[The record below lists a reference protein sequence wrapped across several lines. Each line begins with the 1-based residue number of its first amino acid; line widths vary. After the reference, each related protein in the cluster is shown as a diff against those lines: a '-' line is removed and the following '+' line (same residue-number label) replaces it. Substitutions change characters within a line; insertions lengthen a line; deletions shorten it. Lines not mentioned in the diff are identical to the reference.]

1 MSKPYALAG
10 LVLGL
15 AVFAGIFILL
25 LPGLFEHASSGRVWV
40 TWVIFGIAVA
50 FGAGLILARSRGRRD
65 SGTQF

>member
-1 MSKPYALAG
+1 MSKPDALAG

-25 LPGLFEHASSGRVWV
+25 LPGLFEQASFGRVWV
-40 TWVIFGIAVA
+40 TWAIFGIAVA
-50 FGAGLILARSRGRRD
+50 FGAGLFLARFRGRRD